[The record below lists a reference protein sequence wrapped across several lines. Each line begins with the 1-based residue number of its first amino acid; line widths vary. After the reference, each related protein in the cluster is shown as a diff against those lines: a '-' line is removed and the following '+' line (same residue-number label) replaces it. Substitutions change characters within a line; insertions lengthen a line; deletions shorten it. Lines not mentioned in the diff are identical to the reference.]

1 MKKLVASFIFA
12 SCCLLAACNTDSSS
26 ATPQPSVPTPA
37 PTPPQMVGGYST
49 VDVNDAEVQNAAQ
62 FAAQSLGGLLGKV
75 TQAEQQ
81 VVAGMNYKLSLELQD
96 GSKHKVVVYKDL
108 QGNMSLT
115 QK

>member
-1 MKKLVASFIFA
+1 MKKLAACFVFVIS
-12 SCCLLAACNTDSSS
+12 CLLTACNTNPTST
-26 ATPQPSVPTPA
+26 TPQPSTPA
-37 PTPPQMVGGYST
+37 PTQPQIVGGYSA
-49 VDVNDAEVQNAAQ
+49 VDLNDAEVQNAAQ

>member
-1 MKKLVASFIFA
+1 MKLNNLAFIL
-12 SCCLLAACNTDSSS
+12 SSLLLATACTSNPSVE
-26 ATPQPSVPTPA
+26 PQPSTPA
-37 PTPPQMVGGYST
+37 PPQLAGGYSV

>member
-1 MKKLVASFIFA
+1 
-12 SCCLLAACNTDSSS
+12 
-26 ATPQPSVPTPA
+26 
-37 PTPPQMVGGYST
+37 MVGGYSS
-49 VDVNDAEVQNAAQ
+49 VDINDAEVQNAAQ
-62 FAAQSLGGLLGKV
+62 FAAQALGSILTKV
-75 TQAEQQ
+75 TKAEQQ

>member
-1 MKKLVASFIFA
+1 MKKIAASFIFA

-26 ATPQPSVPTPA
+26 AMPQPSTPA
-37 PTPPQMVGGYST
+37 QPQLVGGYSV

>member
-1 MKKLVASFIFA
+1 MKRSNLAFIL
-12 SCCLLAACNTDSSS
+12 SSLLLATACTSNLS
-26 ATPQPSVPTPA
+26 ATPQPSTPA
-37 PTPPQMVGGYST
+37 QPQLAGGYSV

>member
-1 MKKLVASFIFA
+1 MKKIAASFIFA

-26 ATPQPSVPTPA
+26 ATPQPSTPA
-37 PTPPQMVGGYST
+37 PAQPQLVGGYSI
-49 VDVNDAEVQNAAQ
+49 VDFNDAEVQNAAQ

-75 TQAEQQ
+75 TKAEQQ

-96 GSKHKVVVYKDL
+96 GSKHEVVVYKDL

>member
-1 MKKLVASFIFA
+1 MKRSNLAFILASL
-12 SCCLLAACNTDSSS
+12 LLATACTSNPS
-26 ATPQPSVPTPA
+26 ATPQPSVPAPA
-37 PTPPQMVGGYST
+37 PPQLAGGYST

-96 GSKHKVVVYKDL
+96 GSKHKVIVYKDL